1 MSTFKNLQKIRESFR
16 NIVLG
21 LLDNKDLEAVNC
33 LIFIYGIVMD
43 KLDIGV
49 NTRKQRNTLKK
60 DEESIFIV
68 PVAPKRTGAVAKTSQ
83 VMMIMMMMMMMI
95 LMIMMVSPP
104 ASTSSMSSGSVS
116 WTSCSRGVACSL
128 PRLG

>member
-1 MSTFKNLQKIRESFR
+1 
-16 NIVLG
+16 
-21 LLDNKDLEAVNC
+21 
-33 LIFIYGIVMD
+33 MD

-83 VMMIMMMMMMMI
+83 VMIMMMMMMIM
-95 LMIMMVSPP
+95 MIMMVSPP
-104 ASTSSMSSGSVS
+104 ASTSSMSSG
-116 WTSCSRGVACSL
+116 
-128 PRLG
+128 

>member
-1 MSTFKNLQKIRESFR
+1 
-16 NIVLG
+16 
-21 LLDNKDLEAVNC
+21 
-33 LIFIYGIVMD
+33 MD

-83 VMMIMMMMMMMI
+83 VMIMIMLMMMIMMMIMMIMMMI
-95 LMIMMVSPP
+95 IVMLMLMLIII
-104 ASTSSMSSGSVS
+104 
-116 WTSCSRGVACSL
+116 
-128 PRLG
+128 

>member
-68 PVAPKRTGAVAKTSQ
+68 PVAPKRTGAVAKTW
-83 VMMIMMMMMMMI
+83 
-95 LMIMMVSPP
+95 SPSKRLRTRLWTDHFDCRVAQSRDRYGTRP
-104 ASTSSMSSGSVS
+104 ANGALARRHRATRRS
-116 WTSCSRGVACSL
+116 
-128 PRLG
+128 